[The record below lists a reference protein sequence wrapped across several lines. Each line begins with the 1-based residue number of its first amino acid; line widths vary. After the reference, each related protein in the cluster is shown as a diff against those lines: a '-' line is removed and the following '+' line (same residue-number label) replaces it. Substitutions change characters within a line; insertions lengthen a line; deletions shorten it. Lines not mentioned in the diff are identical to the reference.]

1 MKAEITMM
9 LGGRF
14 ISRHPQGVTV
24 YHDSRHR
31 VIKSRVEGGTME
43 LVLERQDDGSFREQ
57 LLSFVNA
64 DGERTLIEEKL

>member
-1 MKAEITMM
+1 
-9 LGGRF
+9 
-14 ISRHPQGVTV
+14 
-24 YHDSRHR
+24 
-31 VIKSRVEGGTME
+31 ME